1 MLKFLPLGAA
11 IATIVSTQIPLNI
24 PTSTTNHR
32 IQVSQLAIPNPQAE
46 DNSGVGK
53 LLTVALVGGAT
64 AGVILSTTN
73 KRSDRNTTTTT
84 TTQIDQASPKLRKQL
99 LTLLHNDKETAN
111 RLVAQI
117 KRNNPNQSI
126 NWAAE
131 KAIYDLERDRGG
143 R

>member
-11 IATIVSTQIPLNI
+11 IATIVSTQIPI
-24 PTSTTNHR
+24 HIFATTS
-32 IQVSQLAIPNPQAE
+32 SQSGFVVADAFNSNPQE
-46 DNSGVGK
+46 DNNNDIGK
-53 LLTVALVGGAT
+53 LITVAVVGGTA
-64 AGVILSTTN
+64 AGVILNSRKAN
-73 KRSDRNTTTTT
+73 KNSSYP
-84 TTQIDQASPKLRKQL
+84 TTQIDRASPKLRKQL
-99 LTLLHNDKETAN
+99 LTLLHNDRAAAD

-117 KRNNPNQSI
+117 KRNHPNQST